1 MNVVSRVSIT
11 KIAHSRLILGMVTA
25 IAALCST
32 LQPAQAFNREHVKQL
47 LNTNKC
53 PGCDL
58 SYADLSGK
66 NLKEADLTGANLNAA
81 NLQDAKLQGANLT
94 GANLNLVDFSKAKLN
109 GANLT
114 GASLVLARFNK
125 ARLDGANLTKA
136 ILDGQDKLSRA
147 KSFEG
152 AILPNGS
159 TGSSPKKKA

>member
-1 MNVVSRVSIT
+1 MSNRIFKISASNVTTSLLV
-11 KIAHSRLILGMVTA
+11 AA
-25 IAALCST
+25 IAPLLVN

-47 LNTNKC
+47 LKTNKC

-58 SYADLSGK
+58 TYADLSGK

-81 NLQDAKLQGANLT
+81 NLHGAKLQRANLT
-94 GANLNLVDFSKAKLN
+94 GANLNLVDFSEAKLN

-114 GASLVLARFNK
+114 GASLVLAWFNK

-152 AILPNGS
+152 ATLPSGS
-159 TGSSPKKKA
+159 TGFSPKP